1 MNAYDAYKQYIAFK
15 LHFTSR
21 SYDYHRYSGG
31 SGATAASFE
40 KRAKEHRHFLK
51 ISRNRDPESFII
63 GNMMFNS
70 DTYVGAFTSDHQKE
84 FEKFRDTGA
93 YHFKG
98 DLGKLKPV
106 FNDNFIVDPD
116 NSTPYILRLLMN
128 RKISLFT
135 ACVFEQLL
143 NCDTKWARSDNYLIF
158 STLAHKIVKSAPF
171 FKIDSAKYRAIVIE
185 HFDALALTS

>member
-1 MNAYDAYKQYIAFK
+1 MNAYEAYKLFIALK
-15 LHFTSR
+15 LHFTSK
-21 SYDYHRYSGG
+21 SYDYHQYGG
-31 SGATAASFE
+31 AVNASPASFE
-40 KRAKEHRHFLK
+40 KRVKEHRHFLK
-51 ISRNRDPESFII
+51 ISRNRDPEAFVA
-63 GNMMFNS
+63 GNFMFGQELW
-70 DTYVGAFTSDHQKE
+70 VGAFSREYQIE
-84 FEKFRDTGA
+84 LEKFRDTGA

-135 ACVFEQLL
+135 ACVFQQLL
-143 NCDTKWARSDNYLIF
+143 NCDAKWARSDNYLIF